1 MIVRGGR
8 AIYGETVGILVLD
21 TKFPRIPGDVANAT
35 TFGFPVR
42 YKVVDAAGP
51 DQIVAEADRARAFL
65 PAFIDAARLL
75 EREGVRAITTTCGF
89 LIVMQEEIAAA
100 VGVPVI
106 TSSLSL
112 IPLVRQM
119 IGPRRSIGVITADAG
134 HLSERHLAAAGV
146 RPEWPVHVRGME
158 QSPSFSQAIL
168 GRGGDQRFLLDV
180 EQVTSEVIAVCK
192 ALALDD
198 PDLGCLVFEC
208 TNLQPYAV
216 AVQAEL
222 GLPIFGIYHIVNL
235 LHSGVMNPRLSGYL

>member
-21 TKFPRIPGDVANAT
+21 TKFPRIPGDVGNAT

-42 YKVVDAAGP
+42 YKVVDAARP
-51 DQIVAEADRARAFL
+51 DQIVAEADQARTFL

-112 IPLVRQM
+112 IPLLRQM
-119 IGPRRSIGVITADAG
+119 TGPRRSVGVITADAG
-134 HLSERHLAAAGV
+134 KLSERHLAAAGV
-146 RPEWPVHVRGME
+146 MPDWPVHVRGME
-158 QSPSFSQAIL
+158 QSPGFSQAIL
-168 GRGGDQRFLLDV
+168 GKSGDRRFLLDV
-180 EQVTSEVIAVCK
+180 EQVTSEVIGVCK
-192 ALALDD
+192 ELALEC

-222 GLPIFGIYHIVNL
+222 GLPIFSIYHIVNL
-235 LHSGVMNPRLSGYL
+235 LHSGVVNPRLSGYL